1 MRRRLNTS
9 LCSLVVLCTFA
20 SVAARAQDASQSS
33 SQPKKKTTQATKKPA
48 ASAKKKPATQTPA
61 ADASV
66 APASDENAAK
76 GQSPATSDAAPTQ
89 TPSNTDAQKKSEGE
103 AAKSEAT
110 KSEAATQSKAGAA
123 NKSVKPQ
130 AAKGQKKN
138 ADAPVR
144 VFDPAKAAELKAR
157 LVEIDKLPAWERI
170 AELQDFLA
178 LDLPDDLADRALE
191 HLVSAQAAYGDE
203 RLKAGDASRG
213 IALFRDAVA
222 NADEDVSDRLFY
234 EVVSQLPANLVL
246 RGQTEEAFDLA
257 RKIEKL
263 ARGDAKR
270 LLALAAFYVSA
281 EQPDDAA
288 RVSAAAVKLAPD
300 LAAAHQGLAAANRLS
315 LKLEESAAE
324 YARAAELDP
333 KSEAARSSL
342 ADLRRA
348 TGKPE
353 DALAIYREL
362 LTADP
367 TNRGARGGIVLSLF
381 AAGRRDEAER
391 EMEAAL
397 KDDPQNIQLLAGAA
411 YWYVAHGD
419 QKRALDLAGRVM
431 QIEPRHPWAQVA
443 LSRALIANQ
452 MPFDAERVMRFVRLY
467 ARFPTLDYE
476 LANALAAAGFYSE
489 AAEEL
494 AHTFTMKGD
503 QIETR
508 LAGRTPSTAPDF
520 ITLLAPERRA
530 SFFEHDAA
538 DTPENARQLKGL
550 LALQL
555 SLRATE
561 TEEQRAS
568 VESSAAQAA
577 RDFAAGDDAARA
589 FRQLYAANRLLRRN
603 VATTTALELVA
614 AARKGVEDAI
624 VTPQATAAV
633 TADELRS
640 SRAASIAQ
648 GSTPDIPSVP
658 RDVLE
663 RLMRGRIEELT
674 GWALLNQ
681 GHAKDAVAPLK
692 QAVGVLPEN
701 SFYWRN
707 ALWRLGNAY
716 AASGEPQ
723 QALNTYI
730 KSFNQDDPDETRFA
744 VIQSLY
750 RKLNGN
756 LNGLDVLFGIAP
768 SQSSSTTAQQTASVA
783 PANPRAID
791 ATKLAD
797 PLSDQA
803 ATSDTTKGQT
813 KTDEAKRVDAKD
825 TESKDAATKNDE
837 PKNND
842 AKTVETKSPENVPPA
857 SSDVKATATPA
868 TPTPSPTATPGG
880 PPATATPLPETPTE
894 QKKADES
901 PAKTSTTPKTAGDQG
916 TTAGHAGECALT
928 LNTES
933 VSLEGG
939 ASVSIVAAVEGG
951 GDLSKITATTPNW
964 SDIIVLRESANADAG
979 AVKFTITSISK
990 SSGSYVVTIKSPCG
1004 AKKLTVTVK

>member
-9 LCSLVVLCTFA
+9 LCSLVALFAFA

-33 SQPKKKTTQATKKPA
+33 NQP
-48 ASAKKKPATQTPA
+48 KKKPATQASKRSAAKKPAKQTPD
-61 ADASV
+61 ADANT
-66 APASDENAAK
+66 APASEANAAK
-76 GQSPATSDAAPTQ
+76 SQSPAPSDAAPSP
-89 TPSNTDAQKKSEGE
+89 TPASAGAQKSEG
-103 AAKSEAT
+103 EAT
-110 KSEAATQSKAGAA
+110 KSEAATQKAGTS
-123 NKSVKPQ
+123 NKSAKPQ

-138 ADAPVR
+138 TDAPAR
-144 VFDPAKAAELKAR
+144 AFDPAKAAELKAR
-157 LVEIDKLPAWERI
+157 LAEIDKLPAWERVT
-170 AELQDFLA
+170 ELKDFLD

-191 HLVSAQAAYGDE
+191 HLVSAEAAYGDE
-203 RLKAGDASRG
+203 RLQAGDAVRG
-213 IALFRDAVA
+213 VALFRDAVA

-234 EVVSQLPANLVL
+234 EVVSQLPANLIL
-246 RGQTEEAFDLA
+246 RGQTEEAFALA

-288 RVSAAAVKLAPD
+288 RVSAAAVKLSPD

-315 LKLEESAAE
+315 LKLDESAAE

-333 KSEAARSSL
+333 KSEASRSSL

-353 DALAIYREL
+353 EALAIYREL
-362 LTADP
+362 LAADP
-367 TNRGARGGIVLSLF
+367 TNRGARSGMVLSLF
-381 AAGRRDEAER
+381 DAGRRDEAER
-391 EMEAAL
+391 ELETAL

-411 YWYVAHGD
+411 YWYAAHGEG
-419 QKRALDLAGRVM
+419 KRALDLGGRVM

-452 MPFDAERVMRFVRLY
+452 MPFEAERVMRFARLY

-476 LANALAAAGFYSE
+476 LANALAAAGFYTE

-494 AHTFTMKGD
+494 ARTFAIKGD
-503 QIETR
+503 EIETR
-508 LAGRTPSTAPDF
+508 LAGRTPSSATNF
-520 ITLLAPERRA
+520 VELLAPERRA
-530 SFFEHDAA
+530 SLFEHDAA

-555 SLRATE
+555 TLRATE
-561 TEEQRAS
+561 TEEQRAAAEPQ
-568 VESSAAQAA
+568 VAQAA

-603 VATTTALELVA
+603 VATATALELVA
-614 AARKGVEDAI
+614 AARKGVGDAI
-624 VTPQATAAV
+624 ATPQATAAV

-640 SRAASIAQ
+640 SRASAIAQ
-648 GSTPDIPSVP
+648 GSTPDIPDVP
-658 RDVLE
+658 RDVLD

-681 GHAKDAVAPLK
+681 GRAKEAVAPLR

-701 SFYWRN
+701 SLYWRD

-730 KSFNQDDPDETRFA
+730 KSFDQENPDEARFA

-768 SQSSSTTAQQTASVA
+768 ARAPSTATQQTATVD
-783 PANPRAID
+783 PTTPRASD
-791 ATKLAD
+791 ATKSE
-797 PLSDQA
+797 P
-803 ATSDTTKGQT
+803 KR
-813 KTDEAKRVDAKD
+813 DEVKIVEPKNDAG
-825 TESKDAATKNDE
+825 ESVATKKEE

-842 AKTVETKSPENVPPA
+842 TKSVETKSPETTQPPA
-857 SSDVKATATPA
+857 SSDVKATPTPA
-868 TPTPSPTATPGG
+868 TPTPSPAATPSEPTATP
-880 PPATATPLPETPTE
+880 
-894 QKKADES
+894 
-901 PAKTSTTPKTAGDQG
+901 TPKTAADQEV
-916 TTAGHAGECALT
+916 TARSASECT
-928 LNTES
+928 LKLDAES
-933 VSLEGG
+933 VSLDAG
-939 ASVSIVAAVEGG
+939 ASASVVAALDG
-951 GDLSKITATTPNW
+951 GDLSKVTATTPNW
-964 SDIIVLRESANADAG
+964 SDIIVLRESANADAN
-979 AVKFTITSISK
+979 AIKFTITSISK
-990 SSGSYVVTIKSPCG
+990 NSGSYVVTIKSPCG
-1004 AKKLTVTVK
+1004 AKKLTVMVK